1 MRRRKLLAAAGLAT
15 LVAVGAVA
23 MWIGRDRVTLE
34 NFSQI
39 KSGMP
44 LAEVEAILGP
54 PGDYR
59 TVPTAPASFLDL
71 LQGTARP
78 TQAGSDSHFFER
90 QEFTFDVPNY
100 QHWSGN
106 TGDVDVYLNS
116 KGVALAHFQP
126 AQRLPQ
132 SALENLVWRAR
143 RHWRKWF
150 P

>member
-1 MRRRKLLAAAGLAT
+1 MRRRKLVAAAGLAA

-34 NFSQI
+34 NFSRI

-44 LAEVEAILGP
+44 RAEVEAILGP

-59 TVPTAPASFLDL
+59 TVPTAPASLDL

-78 TQAGSDSHFFER
+78 TQVGSDSHFFER
-90 QEFTFDVPNY
+90 QEFTFDAPNY

-106 TGDVDVYLNS
+106 RGDVDVYLNS

-132 SALENLVWRAR
+132 SALDNFVWRAER
-143 RHWRKWF
+143 QWHNRF